1 MPTFLPGAGLHP
13 TNQEPIKLM
22 FQNPL
27 NISFFYLQE
36 GEEESPQP
44 TINGSNAML
53 AQVDECGGVPGIL
66 SRTPSSR
73 PMSRS
78 RHSSFRTNSLDPI
91 ASPTQGPVS
100 SGLTSSRFSLPGKAI
115 YIRLIDIR

>member
-1 MPTFLPGAGLHP
+1 ML
-13 TNQEPIKLM
+13 
-22 FQNPL
+22 
-27 NISFFYLQE
+27 SYLQE

-91 ASPTQGPVS
+91 ASPTQGPIS
-100 SGLTSSRFSLPGKAI
+100 SGPTLSRLQSTRQGYI
-115 YIRLIDIR
+115 Y